1 MTKVTATNNALI
13 YKVSIRFLGPGFAS
27 GCGFW
32 VSGREP
38 GLEEKSNSTVKE
50 ANMELS
56 AHGPLPI
63 RHSFIHEKGIFRF
76 SLLSGVLVF
85 LVLTGLAVWLL
96 PFSVP
101 IQVSVL
107 VHTLLGLTIVIPLT
121 LWQLSHWLATR
132 KARRSFRKFCAYTG
146 FWTMAAVVVSGLVLT
161 WQAIFGLYVSHL
173 WDQLHLWSGIAAL
186 PFVGY
191 HVWPHAKKA
200 GQNLHKGL
208 NDLNGHNA
216 NNGFVLPDFSSG
228 RRHMWLASGLT
239 VTALGAVV
247 GILAVTYNVY
257 APDFSHYKLPADY
270 KMPYGKDIFAPSM
283 AKTVSGGPVAPQLL
297 AGSKTC
303 GASGCHTEIYNEWAA
318 NTHRWSSEDKGFQAV
333 QAALIHAEG
342 APAARYCAGCHD
354 PVSLLSG
361 YKNASTSIEAPGF
374 TEGASCVVCHAMRR
388 VDVQGNGNY
397 VWGPP
402 KPYLFEYAAAGRAAS
417 ITHFLIRAYP
427 RQHDEDYDLTL
438 DKNPAS
444 CGACHKQFIDK
455 EINHVGWVQLQ
466 NQYDDWKHGK
476 WNTDPNTAHRLRC
489 QQCHMYYQESRS
501 LALADPYDLKAGLG
515 LKHRN
520 HWFAAANQ
528 WMPAAVNAPDSKA
541 QTERVITWLKGAK
554 YIPEIAKLWPKGPV
568 LPIKIVPPRSIRP
581 GEITEFRA
589 VISNNKAGHS
599 FPTGPLDL
607 IRAWVEVKVSDQSG
621 RVIFHSGELLPDDH
635 LEPGTFVLK
644 AEGVNADGQEI
655 VRHDLWHYVGAK
667 WKRAIFAG
675 YSDMYEY
682 RFTVPRSVKG
692 PLTITARLRYRK
704 ANQHFMDFAFP
715 GMHLQ
720 SPITNLSS
728 DRVEVLLA
736 GNREIRAG
744 TSAKRSKVSSLT
756 SLPKPRT
763 GQ

>member
-1 MTKVTATNNALI
+1 
-13 YKVSIRFLGPGFAS
+13 
-27 GCGFW
+27 
-32 VSGREP
+32 
-38 GLEEKSNSTVKE
+38 
-50 ANMELS
+50 MEHS

-63 RHSFIHEKGIFRF
+63 RHSFIHEEGIFRF
-76 SLLSGVLVF
+76 SLLSGALIF
-85 LVLTGLAVWLL
+85 LALTGLAIWLL
-96 PFSVP
+96 PFSVT

-107 VHTLLGLTIVIPLT
+107 LHTVLGLAIVIPLT

-146 FWTMAAVVVSGLVLT
+146 FWTMAVVAVSGLVLT

-200 GQNLHKGL
+200 GENLHNGL
-208 NDLNGHNA
+208 NGLNGHGA
-216 NNGFVLPDFSSG
+216 NGGFILPDFGPG
-228 RRHMWLASGLT
+228 RRHMWVASGLT
-239 VTALGAVV
+239 VLTLGAVV
-247 GILAVTYNVY
+247 CILAVTYKAY
-257 APDFSHYKLPADY
+257 APDFSHYALPKDY

-283 AKTVSGGPVAPQLL
+283 AKTVNGGPVAPQLL
-297 AGSKTC
+297 AGSKSC
-303 GASGCHTEIYNEWAA
+303 GASGCHTEIYKEWDA
-318 NTHRWSSEDKGFQAV
+318 NTHRWSSEDQAFQAV

-374 TEGASCVVCHAMRR
+374 KEGASCVVCHAMRR

-402 KPYLFEYAAAGRAAS
+402 KPYLFEYAGAGRAAS

-427 RQHDEDYDLTL
+427 RQHNEDYDLTL

-489 QQCHMYYQESRS
+489 QQCHMYYQKAPSV
-501 LALADPYDLKAGLG
+501 ALADPYDLKTGLG

-528 WMPAAVNAPDSKA
+528 WMPKVIDSPDAAGQIA
-541 QTERVITWLKGAK
+541 RVKQWLEGKK
-554 YIPEIAKLWPKGPV
+554 YIPEIAKVWPQGPV
-568 LPIKIVPPRSIRP
+568 LPIRIVPPQALRP
-581 GEITEFRA
+581 GEKAEFRT

-607 IRAWVEVKVSDQSG
+607 IRAWVEVRVSDQTG
-621 RVIFHSGELLPDDH
+621 RVIFHSGELMADDH

-644 AEGVNADGQEI
+644 AEGVNAEGQEI

-667 WKRAIFAG
+667 WKRAVFPG
-675 YSDMYEY
+675 YSDMCEY
-682 RFTVPRSVKG
+682 KFIVPRTVKG
-692 PLTITARLRYRK
+692 PLTIAARLRYRK
-704 ANQHFMDFAFP
+704 ANQYFMDFAFP
-715 GMHLQ
+715 GKHLQ

-728 DRVEVLLA
+728 DRVEVPLA
-736 GNREIRAG
+736 GNREVQAG

>member
-1 MTKVTATNNALI
+1 
-13 YKVSIRFLGPGFAS
+13 
-27 GCGFW
+27 
-32 VSGREP
+32 
-38 GLEEKSNSTVKE
+38 
-50 ANMELS
+50 MEQS

-76 SLLSGVLVF
+76 SLLSGALIF
-85 LVLTGLAVWLL
+85 LALTGLAIWLL

-101 IQVSVL
+101 IQMSVL
-107 VHTLLGLTIVIPLT
+107 VHTLLGLAIVIPLT

-132 KARRSFRKFCAYTG
+132 KAKRSFRKICAYTG
-146 FWTMAAVVVSGLVLT
+146 FWTMAVVTVSGLVLT
-161 WQAIFGLYVSHL
+161 WQAMFGLFTSHL

-186 PFVGY
+186 PFLGY
-191 HVWPHAKKA
+191 HVWPHARKA
-200 GQNLHKGL
+200 GEPLRNGL
-208 NDLNGHNA
+208 NGLSAEGQ
-216 NNGFVLPDFSSG
+216 FVLPDFRPG

-239 VTALGAVV
+239 VVALGAVV
-247 GILAVTYNVY
+247 GALAMVY
-257 APDFSHYKLPADY
+257 QAYRPDFSHYALPAGY
-270 KMPYGKDIFAPSM
+270 KMPYGKDPFAPSM
-283 AKTVSGGPVAPQLL
+283 AKTASGGPVAPQLL
-297 AGSKTC
+297 AGSKSC
-303 GASGCHTEIYNEWAA
+303 GAAGCHTEIYREWDADS
-318 NTHRWSSEDKGFQAV
+318 HRWSSEDKGFQAV

-374 TEGASCVVCHAMRR
+374 KEGASCVVCHAMRR

-402 KPYLFEYAAAGRAAS
+402 KPYLFEYAGAGRASAV
-417 ITHFLIRAYP
+417 THFLIRAYP
-427 RQHDEDYDLTL
+427 RQHNEDYDLALTK
-438 DKNPAS
+438 DTAS

-476 WNTDPNTAHRLRC
+476 WNTDPNPAHRLRC
-489 QQCHMYYQESRS
+489 QQCHMYYQEAPSV
-501 LALADPYDLKAGLG
+501 ALADPYDVKAGLG

-520 HWFAAANQ
+520 HWFAAGNQ
-528 WMPAAVNAPDSKA
+528 WMPEEIHSPDAAG
-541 QTERVITWLKGAK
+541 QTQRVTEWLEGKK
-554 YIPEIAKLWPKGPV
+554 YIPEIANVWPKGPV
-568 LPIKIVPPRSIRP
+568 LPIKIVPPQPVRP
-581 GEITEFRA
+581 DGKAAFRV

-607 IRAWVEVKVSDQSG
+607 IRAWVEVKVSDPAG

-644 AEGVNADGQEI
+644 AEGVNAEGNEI

-667 WKRAIFAG
+667 WKRAIFPG

-682 RFTVPRSVKG
+682 KFTVPRDVKG
-692 PLTITARLRYRK
+692 SLTIAARLRYRK
-704 ANQHFMDFAFP
+704 ANQYFMDFAFP
-715 GMHLQ
+715 GKHLQ
-720 SPITNLSS
+720 TPITDLSRDS
-728 DRVEVLLA
+728 VEVPIA
-736 GNREIRAG
+736 SPGQARAA
-744 TSAKRSKVSSLT
+744 SAARQRKVSSLA
-756 SLPKPRT
+756 PMPEPGM